1 MKYLKKII
9 ISIFLFFEYVSNKFF
24 NRSIKYF
31 FLKEIDKKNY
41 KKITLNQRSIFF
53 YTPTSMCNFRVN
65 TFFEKEPETL
75 EWINQFDAEEN
86 NDICL
91 WDIGANI
98 GLYSIYAAVKHKNLK
113 IFSFEPSTSNLRVL
127 SRNLSINN
135 LNDNITIVPIAL
147 GENNTYFSKFYESS
161 FEEGGALNSFKYNK
175 NYIGDTINYSNS
187 YNILGLSLDELLEKT
202 NMIVPR
208 YIKIDV
214 DGLEHFIL
222 RGSVNLL
229 KSKELKE
236 IFIEINENYE
246 EQFKSV
252 IDLMTNNNFIIVSK
266 KNSELI
272 KKSKEFSNTFNYHF
286 KRIIKI

>member
-1 MKYLKKII
+1 MSQIG
-9 ISIFLFFEYVSNKFF
+9 FLIRVLN
-24 NRSIKYF
+24 IF
-31 FLKEIDKKNY
+31 FLREIDKKNY
-41 KKITLNQRSIFF
+41 KKIILNQRSIFF
-53 YTPTSMCNFRVN
+53 YTPTSMCDFRVN

-75 EWINQFDAEEN
+75 EWINRFEIEEN
-86 NDICL
+86 NEVCL

-135 LNDNITIVPIAL
+135 LNDNVTIVPIAL
-147 GENNTYFSKFYESS
+147 GENNTYFSKFYESN

-175 NYIGDTINYSNS
+175 NYIGKEFDYSNS
-187 YNILGLSLDELLEKT
+187 YNILGLSLDELIKKT
-202 NMIVPR
+202 NMIIPK

-222 RGSVNLL
+222 KGSENLL
-229 KSKELKE
+229 QSKELKE

-246 EQFKSV
+246 EQFESV
-252 IDLMTNNNFIIVSK
+252 IDLMTKII
-266 KNSELI
+266 LLL
-272 KKSKEFSNTFNYHF
+272 FQ
-286 KRIIKI
+286 KRILK

>member
-1 MKYLKKII
+1 MKFFKKITI
-9 ISIFLFFEYVSNKFF
+9 LIFLFFEYVSNKFF
-24 NRSIKYF
+24 NKSIKYF
-31 FLKEIDKKNY
+31 FLKEIDKRNY
-41 KKITLNQRSIFF
+41 KKIILNQRSIFF

-75 EWINQFDAEEN
+75 EWINGFEIEEN
-86 NDICL
+86 NEVCL

-135 LNDNITIVPIAL
+135 LNDNVTIVPIAL
-147 GENNTYFSKFYESS
+147 GENNTYFSKFYESN
-161 FEEGGALNSFKYNK
+161 FEEGGALNSFKYNRD
-175 NYIGDTINYSNS
+175 YIGNKFAYSNS
-187 YNILGLSLDELLEKT
+187 YNILGLSLDELVEKT
-202 NMIVPR
+202 NMIIPR

-222 RGSVNLL
+222 KGSENLL
-229 KSKELKE
+229 QSKELKE

-252 IDLMTNNNFIIVSK
+252 IDLMRKNNFIIISK
-266 KNSELI
+266 KNSEII
-272 KKSKEFSNTFNYHF
+272 KKSQEFSNTFNYHF
-286 KRIIKI
+286 QRTIKI